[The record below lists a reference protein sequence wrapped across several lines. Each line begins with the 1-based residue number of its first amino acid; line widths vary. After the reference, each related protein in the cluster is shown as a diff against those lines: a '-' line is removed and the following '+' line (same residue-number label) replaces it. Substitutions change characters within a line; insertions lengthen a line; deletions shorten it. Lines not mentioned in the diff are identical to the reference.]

1 MADFP
6 RGETRGPFSPA
17 ALPTGGCG
25 RDGSTDSSVHTRA
38 AQAGESSR
46 KEAYRVLTHSIE
58 LADDGVDEGVVGHDV
73 PPSNGHVEC
82 AGGRVQRLTAS
93 GCGERPSLGTQ
104 QRSARR
110 SQRRHGRAAIARDKS
125 TGERGSRSDDVA
137 TRCEPSQQRLPA
149 AFRRNAQP
157 RRRCGG
163 SRHRFTALSKR
174 LFFFLYGATTAARAA
189 GVTFK
194 TTVLRGRTFGPVVTA
209 TPFRPGSAERGEEEV
224 GFSRAA
230 RDGDIRVLPECRVP
244 TRKRIVSCSLQ
255 MDTEE
260 QERTQL
266 RWLRPRQLTVVAAR
280 ANHAAKPGAPHAD
293 GGAASRTPGK
303 TRARVSNSRDGGVSV
318 STAFRARGAL

>member
-1 MADFP
+1 MV
-6 RGETRGPFSPA
+6 ETEARTVPYTREQHKQVSR
-17 ALPTGGCG
+17 LG
-25 RDGSTDSSVHTRA
+25 RKRIVYS
-38 AQAGESSR
+38 
-46 KEAYRVLTHSIE
+46 LI
-58 LADDGVDEGVVGHDV
+58 
-73 PPSNGHVEC
+73 PSNLRMMESMKVLWGTTCPLLTGMLSVLG
-82 AGGRVQRLTAS
+82 AGFS
-93 GCGERPSLGTQ
+93 GSRRQGAG
-104 QRSARR
+104 SARR
-110 SQRRHGRAAIARDKS
+110 SGRNRGVPGGHNADSGGPPSHGISPLASGAA
-125 TGERGSRSDDVA
+125 GA
-137 TRCEPSQQRLPA
+137 TTLRPA
-149 AFRRNAQP
+149 ASHRSSDCLLHSGEMHNHVDGVGVPVTDSRHFRNA
-157 RRRCGG
+157 
-163 SRHRFTALSKR
+163 F
-174 LFFFLYGATTAARAA
+174 FFFLYGATTAARAA